1 MWPDVDTETDYLN
14 FSEVAGLAADL
25 IRQPEMLP
33 LSLGVFGGWG
43 AGKSSM
49 LRLIEKDLRSKGDNS
64 FIIVKFDAWLFQGYD
79 DARASLMEIIS
90 RTLWDKAKSDKTLV
104 DQAKGLL
111 KRVNYLRAIGTTVE
125 LGASLAL
132 GLPPMGIMKRGID
145 AVGKIFSGEAEADDV
160 EAVKGEVAKLKKDAK
175 GWVKPAEAASPPE
188 QILAFRDE
196 FTQVLTGLNK
206 ILVVFIDN
214 LDRCLPDVAIQTL
227 EAIRLFLF
235 LPNTAFMIAADEE
248 MIRHAV
254 SKHYKELSGQ
264 HITDY
269 LDKLI
274 QIPLH
279 VPLLGVQEVR
289 AYMFLLFASM
299 SGAGESEME
308 KARKKVCDSLQ
319 NSWKGERITPKE
331 MLEAIGIESP
341 ELIGQLDMAERI
353 APILAN
359 APNISGNPRIV
370 KRLLNTVSMRS
381 MLAKKHGMPVDE
393 ALFTKLGVFERCT
406 NDEAYRLLIKLINEA
421 KEGKPTIIVE
431 LESIDLTTEGFQD
444 KCPEQWKAH
453 IEFLTQWFALEPSLA
468 GRDLRPA
475 IYLCRDIVP
484 LTHPPGELSA
494 RAIKV
499 FQALKTVS
507 NITSVAGKKAVES
520 LSPAEQADVLACLI
534 GELKKVTDWNS
545 RVLGFA
551 GAVILSETSPEFGL
565 KLAAFINQLP
575 PKTVGPWM
583 LPLIKNKTWAKEML
597 ADWKKTGQSPL
608 KKLRHIKKG

>member
-25 IRQPEMLP
+25 ICQPQMLP

-49 LRLIEKDLRSKGDNS
+49 LRLIEKDLKSKGSNS

-90 RTLWDKAKSDKTLV
+90 RTIWDKAKSDKTLV

-125 LGASLAL
+125 IGASLAL
-132 GLPPMGIMKRGID
+132 GIPPMGIMKRGID
-145 AVGKIFSGEAEADDV
+145 AVGKIFSEEAEADDV
-160 EAVKGEVAKLKKDAK
+160 ETIKGEVTKLKKDAK
-175 GWVKPAEAASPPE
+175 GWLKPAETGSPPE
-188 QILAFRDE
+188 QILTFRDE
-196 FTQVLTGLNK
+196 FTQVLTGLEK
-206 ILVVFIDN
+206 TLVVFIDN
-214 LDRCLPDVAIQTL
+214 LDRCLPEVAIETL
-227 EAIRLFLF
+227 EAIHLFLF
-235 LPNTAFMIAADEE
+235 LPNTAFVIAADEE

-299 SGAGESEME
+299 SGASKSEME

-319 NSWKGERITPKE
+319 SAWKGERITPKE
-331 MLEAIGIESP
+331 ILEAIGIESP
-341 ELIGQLDMAERI
+341 EIVSQLDMAERL

-370 KRLLNTVSMRS
+370 KRLLNMVSMRS
-381 MLAKKHGMPVDE
+381 MLAKKHRMPVDE
-393 ALFTKLGVFERCT
+393 ALLTKLGVFERCT
-406 NDEAYRLLIKLINEA
+406 NDESYKYLIKLINEA
-421 KEGKPTIIVE
+421 KEGKPTIIAE
-431 LESIDLTTEGFQD
+431 LESIESTTKEFQN
-444 KCPEQWKAH
+444 KCPEQLRAH
-453 IEFLTQWFALEPSLA
+453 IEFLAQWFALKPSLS

-507 NITSVAGKKAVES
+507 TISSVAGKKAAES
-520 LSPAEQADVLACLI
+520 LSPTEQMNVLAGLI
-534 GELKKVTDWNS
+534 GELKKVTDWDS
-545 RVLGFA
+545 RVPGFA
-551 GAVILSETSPEFGL
+551 GAVILAETLPELGL
-565 KLAAFINQLP
+565 QLAAFINQLP
-575 PKTVGPWM
+575 PRTVGRWV

-597 ADWKKTGQSPL
+597 ADWEKTDQSPL
-608 KKLRHIKKG
+608 KKLRRIKKG

>member
-14 FSEVAGLAADL
+14 FSEVAGLAVDL
-25 IRQPEMLP
+25 ICQPQMLP

-49 LRLIEKDLRSKGDNS
+49 LRLIEKDLKSKGGNP

-90 RTLWDKAKSDKTLV
+90 RTLWDEAKSEKTLV

-125 LGASLAL
+125 IGASLAL
-132 GLPPMGIMKRGID
+132 GIPPMGIMKRGID
-145 AVGKIFSGEAEADDV
+145 AVGKIFSGEAEAEELEV
-160 EAVKGEVAKLKKDAK
+160 VKGEVAKLEK
-175 GWVKPAEAASPPE
+175 GANEWVKPAETGSPPE

-196 FTQVLTGLNK
+196 FTQVLTGLDK

-214 LDRCLPDVAIQTL
+214 LDRCLPEVAIETL

-235 LPNTAFMIAADEE
+235 LPHTAFVVAADEE

-274 QIPLH
+274 QIPLR

-319 NSWKGERITPKE
+319 SSWKRERITPKE

-341 ELIGQLDMAERI
+341 ELIGQLDMAERL

-393 ALFTKLGVFERCT
+393 ALLTKLGVFERCT

-431 LESIDLTTEGFQD
+431 LESIDLTTEEFQD
-444 KCPEQWKAH
+444 KCPEQWRAH

-484 LTHPPGELSA
+484 LTHPPGELSV

-499 FQALKTVS
+499 FQSLKTVS

-520 LSPAEQADVLACLI
+520 LSPVEQADVLAGLI

-545 RVLGFA
+545 RVPGFA

-575 PKTVGPWM
+575 PKTVGLWM
-583 LPLIKNKTWAKEML
+583 LPLIKNKIWAKEML
-597 ADWKKTGQSPL
+597 AEWEKTGQSPL

>member
-25 IRQPEMLP
+25 IRQSEMLP

-49 LRLIEKDLRSKGDNS
+49 LRLIEKDLKSKGSNS

-90 RTLWDKAKSDKTLV
+90 RTLWDEAKSEKTFV

-125 LGASLAL
+125 IGASLAL
-132 GLPPMGIMKRGID
+132 GIPPMGIMKRGID
-145 AVGKIFSGEAEADDV
+145 AVGNIFSDEAEAEDI
-160 EAVKGEVAKLKKDAK
+160 EAVKGEVAKLKKDAT
-175 GWVKPAEAASPPE
+175 GWVKPAEVASPPE

-196 FTQVLTGLNK
+196 FTQVLTGLDK
-206 ILVVFIDN
+206 TLVVFIDN
-214 LDRCLPDVAIQTL
+214 LDRCLPEVAIETL

-235 LPNTAFMIAADEE
+235 LPNTAFIIAADEE

-299 SGAGESEME
+299 SDAGESQME

-341 ELIGQLDMAERI
+341 EIVSQLDMAERL

-370 KRLLNTVSMRS
+370 KRLLNMVSMRS
-381 MLAKKHGMPVDE
+381 MLAKKHRMPVDE
-393 ALFTKLGVFERCT
+393 ALLTKLGVFERCT
-406 NDEAYRLLIKLINEA
+406 SDESYKYLIKLINEA
-421 KEGKPTIIVE
+421 KEGKPAIIAE
-431 LESIDLTTEGFQD
+431 LESIESTTKEFQD
-444 KCPEQWKAH
+444 KCPEQLRAH
-453 IEFLTQWFALEPSLA
+453 IEFLAQWFALEPSLS

-494 RAIKV
+494 KAIKV

-520 LSPAEQADVLACLI
+520 LSPVEQTDVLVGLI
-534 GELKKVTDWNS
+534 GELKKVTDWNY
-545 RVLGFA
+545 RVPGFA
-551 GAVILSETSPEFGL
+551 GAVIISEISPEFGL

-575 PKTVGPWM
+575 PKTVGLWM

-597 ADWKKTGQSPL
+597 ADWEKTDQSPL

>member
-14 FSEVAGLAADL
+14 FSEVAGLAVEL
-25 IRQPEMLP
+25 ICQPQMLP

-49 LRLIEKDLRSKGDNS
+49 LRLIEKDLKSKGGNS

-90 RTLWDKAKSDKTLV
+90 RTLWDEAKSEKTLV

-125 LGASLAL
+125 IGASLAL
-132 GLPPMGIMKRGID
+132 GIPPMGIMKRGVD
-145 AVGKIFSGEAEADDV
+145 AVGKIFSGETEAEDL
-160 EAVKGEVAKLKKDAK
+160 EAVKVEVAKLEKDAK
-175 GWVKPAEAASPPE
+175 GWLKPAETGSPPE

-196 FTQVLTGLNK
+196 FTQVLTGLEK
-206 ILVVFIDN
+206 TLVVFIDN
-214 LDRCLPDVAIQTL
+214 LDRCLPEVAIETL
-227 EAIRLFLF
+227 EAIHLFLF
-235 LPNTAFMIAADEE
+235 LPNTAFVIAADEE

-274 QIPLH
+274 QIPLR

-299 SGAGESEME
+299 SGASKSEME

-319 NSWKGERITPKE
+319 SSWKGERITPKE
-331 MLEAIGIESP
+331 ILEAIGIESP
-341 ELIGQLDMAERI
+341 EIVSQLDMAERL

-370 KRLLNTVSMRS
+370 KRLLNMVSMRS
-381 MLAKKHGMPVDE
+381 MLAKKHRMPVDE
-393 ALFTKLGVFERCT
+393 ALLTKLGVFERCT
-406 NDEAYRLLIKLINEA
+406 NDESYKYLIKLINEA
-421 KEGKPTIIVE
+421 KEGKPAIIAE
-431 LESIDLTTEGFQD
+431 LESIESTTKEFQD
-444 KCPEQWKAH
+444 KCPEQLRAH
-453 IEFLTQWFALEPSLA
+453 IEFLAQWFALEPSLS

-484 LTHPPGELSA
+484 LTHPPGELSV

-520 LSPAEQADVLACLI
+520 LSPAEQADVLAGLI

-545 RVLGFA
+545 RVPGFA
-551 GAVILSETSPEFGL
+551 GAVIISETSPEFGL

-575 PKTVGPWM
+575 PKTVGLWM

-597 ADWKKTGQSPL
+597 TDWEKTGQSPL